1 MRHSVLNLT
10 DPQFIVTRMAG
21 QGESKAATSEAV
33 RAGVASAG
41 VASGGN
47 AGGRGHGKF
56 EPGKYSAVPPPSS
69 YKSTPNGRGS
79 GYKKKH

>member
-21 QGESKAATSEAV
+21 QGESKAATSEAM
-33 RAGVASAG
+33 RAG